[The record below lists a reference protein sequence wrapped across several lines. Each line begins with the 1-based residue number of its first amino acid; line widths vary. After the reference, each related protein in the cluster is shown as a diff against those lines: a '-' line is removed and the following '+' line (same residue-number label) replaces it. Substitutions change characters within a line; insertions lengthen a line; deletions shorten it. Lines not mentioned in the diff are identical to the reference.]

1 MDNISFTDTWLISND
16 VVDLTK
22 SVYRNDKKQV
32 TKIMFDDVK
41 ISDNDILEV

>member
-16 VVDLTK
+16 VIDLNK
-22 SVYRNDKKQV
+22 SENQNDKKQV
-32 TKIMFDDVK
+32 TKFMFDDVK

>member
-32 TKIMFDDVK
+32 IKFMFDDVK
-41 ISDNDILEV
+41 ISDNDVLEV